1 MTIKKLKTGLWVVEA
16 PTPTSTTIQVF
27 ETYEEVEAFVFKP
40 YLKFLTNIMNT
51 LKNNF
56 RKLELQVKVLIISTL
71 FLTSLFATMVLINGF
86 TQF

>member
-16 PTPTSTTIQVF
+16 PTSTSTMIQVF
-27 ETYEEVEAFVFKP
+27 ETYEEVEAFMFKP
-40 YLKFLTNIMNT
+40 YLKLKTNIMNT

-71 FLTSLFATMVLINGF
+71 FLTSLFTVMILLKGF
-86 TQF
+86 IQF

>member
-16 PTPTSTTIQVF
+16 PTPEATKIQVF

>member
-16 PTPTSTTIQVF
+16 PTPEATKIQVF
-27 ETYEEVEAFVFKP
+27 ETYEEVEAFMFKP
-40 YLKFLTNIMNT
+40 YLKLKTNIMNT

-56 RKLELQVKVLIISTL
+56 RKLELQVKVLIIATL
-71 FLTSLFATMVLINGF
+71 FLTSLFSTMIIANGF

>member
-16 PTPTSTTIQVF
+16 PTPEATKIQVF
-27 ETYEEVEAFVFKP
+27 ETYEEVEAFMFKP
-40 YLKFLTNIMNT
+40 YLKLKTNIMNT

-71 FLTSLFATMVLINGF
+71 FLTSLFTVMILLNGF
-86 TQF
+86 IQF